1 MLSLNRRSLGVV
13 AGLAVGLNA
22 GLVGGVAEA
31 APISYQ
37 GVLED
42 GGSAAD
48 GVYDMRF
55 TLAESAVFGVAL
67 QMIEVDDVV
76 VSDGLFEVEIDFDDA
91 FFDGSDR
98 WIAVQVEGTSLSP
111 RQQVNYTPYAIRA
124 TSSQQA
130 NLALDLRVPW
140 VVFNDM
146 DVVDATSS
154 RGVPIRGYMSNNFLS
169 NPGVLGETESSATD
183 AAGVLGLANSRSDA
197 SPAVGVRGISDGT
210 GVLGAG
216 VHGLHRG
223 SGSGVIGDNLGAG
236 NGVSGFSGTGRGVLG
251 SSPNGTGIFGTST
264 NGFGVH
270 ASSST
275 ESGVRSTTSSGEA
288 AVYGSHGLGGTAFY
302 GATDEFGLE
311 AFNIG
316 TPGEGTAIEGVGG
329 RVGVRGVAR
338 PEGFGSDL
346 TRIGVDGF
354 AGGFNTGA
362 NMTYGVRGF
371 AQNSANG
378 GGRTAYGVYGGAQVG
393 TTASTAYGVFGEV
406 VGPVGGVRYAGFFQG
421 DVHVAGTLSKSSGT
435 FKIDH
440 PMDPENKYLSHSFVE
455 SPEMLNIYSG
465 VVTLDGDGR
474 GVVEL
479 PHYFDSLNSDFR
491 YQLTAIGAAMPSL
504 HVAELIEG
512 NVFVVGGGAADKQV
526 SWEVTGVRIDASA
539 AYRPVVVEQ
548 DKAEQ
553 HRGLYLDPEAFGFG
567 DERAIHRSG
576 REVEAEN

>member
-1 MLSLNRRSLGVV
+1 MLYVNRRSLGVF
-13 AGLAVGLNA
+13 AGIAVGMTV
-22 GLVGGVAEA
+22 GLMSAQAHA

-37 GVLED
+37 GTLED
-42 GGSAAD
+42 NQAPAEGM
-48 GVYDMRF
+48 YDMVF
-55 TLAESAVFGVAL
+55 TLADSSFLGLAL
-67 QMIEVDDVV
+67 QIITIDDVE
-76 VSDGLFEVEIDFDDA
+76 VSDGLFEVELNFDDE

-98 WIAVQVEGTSLSP
+98 WIAVRVEGTSLSP
-111 RQQVNYTPYAIRA
+111 RQEIKYTPYAIRA

-140 VVFNDM
+140 VVIDDM
-146 DVVDATSS
+146 DIVDATSS
-154 RGVPIRGYMSNNFLS
+154 RGIPIRGYMSNSSLS
-169 NPGVLGETESSATD
+169 NPGVIGETESRASG
-183 AAGVLGLANSRSDA
+183 AAGVLGRANSRSDA
-197 SPAVGVRGISDGT
+197 SPAVGVLGVSESTGFQGAGVQGIHNGNGVGVVGQNNGLGNGVIGLSVSGT
-210 GVLGAG
+210 GVF
-216 VHGLHRG
+216 G
-223 SGSGVIGDNLGAG
+223 SAPNGDGI
-236 NGVSGFSGTGRGVLG
+236 VG
-251 SSPNGTGIFGTST
+251 SSIS
-264 NGFGVH
+264 GFGVS
-270 ASSST
+270 ANSST
-275 ESGVRSTTSSGEA
+275 QSGIRSTTNTGDAAVEGSHSSG
-288 AVYGSHGLGGTAFY
+288 GTSFL

-338 PEGFGSDL
+338 PDGFGSDL

-371 AQNSANG
+371 AQNPANG

-393 TTASTAYGVFGEV
+393 STASTAYGVFGEI
-406 VGPVGGVRYAGFFQG
+406 VGPVGGVRFAGFFQG

-455 SPEMLNIYSG
+455 SPEMLNVYSG
-465 VVTLDGDGR
+465 VVTLDDSGR
-474 GVVEL
+474 GIVEL
-479 PHYFDSLNSDFR
+479 PHYFDSLNSDYR

-512 NVFVVGGGAADKQV
+512 NSFVVGGGASGKQV

-539 AYRPVVVEQ
+539 TYRPIVVEQ

-553 HRGLYLDPEAFGFG
+553 HRGLYLDPEAHGFG
-567 DERAIHRSG
+567 IERAIHSSERTDQP
-576 REVEAEN
+576 EN